1 MTPPPDDGPADHPP
15 HDDLPTNGSA
25 PPAAIPVLGTAI
37 EAIEEA
43 RPHPAERLAEAGPHT
58 VEPPHGLGP
67 VERFDAT
74 VDAAFDRLR
83 GNPVADRL
91 FYAATELG
99 DFGLIWVLIGAAR
112 GLRSDRDLRTAGK
125 LTATLALE
133 SVLVNG
139 VIKQAF
145 KRERPV
151 SQEPRPY
158 KMRMPITTS
167 FPSGHSSTAVVA
179 AMLLSEARPKSAPLY
194 WTVAGLVATSRVYV
208 KIHHASDV
216 VGGVAT
222 GLVIGTTARALW
234 RRVDGRSGRR

>member
-1 MTPPPDDGPADHPP
+1 M
-15 HDDLPTNGSA
+15 
-25 PPAAIPVLGTAI
+25 LGEAVEAI
-37 EAIEEA
+37 EALL
-43 RPHPAERLAEAGPHT
+43 PHPVESIDEAGPHT
-58 VEPPHGLGP
+58 IAPPHERSA
-67 VERFDAT
+67 VDRFDQA
-74 VDAAFDRLR
+74 VDHAFDRLR

-99 DFGLIWVLIGAAR
+99 DFGLIWVLLGATHA
-112 GLRSDRDLRTAGK
+112 LRSDRDVAVAARLA
-125 LTATLALE
+125 ATLGVE

-139 VIKQAF
+139 VIKSFF

-158 KMRMPITTS
+158 NMRMPRTTS

-179 AMLLSEARPKSAPLY
+179 CILLSEANPSLAPAY
-194 WTVAGLVATSRVYV
+194 WTVAAVVASSRVYV

-222 GLVIGTTARALW
+222 GLVIGLTARTLW
-234 RRVDGRSGRR
+234 RRLAR